1 MEIEYACGVSLP
13 DDDEGRAHTQQTLGS
28 KPRERE
34 KSLTKQIKNFNRVEE
49 AKLLCVEPGARA
61 SQRYGALNQYLIHHF
76 HILHPPSRALLRE
89 GPGRVQ
95 LDDTAGISQFLP
107 T

>member
-1 MEIEYACGVSLP
+1 MRAAFRSLMMMKA
-13 DDDEGRAHTQQTLGS
+13 EHTHS
-28 KPRERE
+28 RHSAANRERE

-89 GPGRVQ
+89 GPGRLQ